1 MRYFTM
7 CTFIY
12 LIVIYSMHQDSSDP
26 RQSVFERLANDI
38 VERNEKAYINRAAA
52 ASGIS
57 PSPRYTGRLST
68 HCQPLRCSKSKLGQT
83 ILLGNPTQQRHLE
96 TKLENIERQKLQSI
110 RNMEW
115 KQLDVFRML
124 AKDKLHG
131 IKEKENKTESFQCSV
146 KRQRRRFMTEQSRR
160 DVVTHLPTLSIQGSL
175 VCNNNEGNKSEEK
188 SSSSK
193 L

>member
-1 MRYFTM
+1 MP
-7 CTFIY
+7 
-12 LIVIYSMHQDSSDP
+12 LDSSDP
-26 RQSVFERLANDI
+26 KLPVFERLASDV
-38 VERNEKAYINRAAA
+38 VERNKKASINRATA

-57 PSPRYTGRLST
+57 QCPRFTGRLST

-83 ILLGNPTQQRHLE
+83 ILLGNTTQQRHLE

-115 KQLDVFRML
+115 KQLDVFQML
-124 AKDKLHG
+124 VKDKLHG
-131 IKEKENKTESFQCSV
+131 IKEKENKTASFQCSV
-146 KRQRRRFMTEQSRR
+146 KRERRRFMTEQSRK
-160 DVVTHLPTLSIQGSL
+160 DVVTHFPTLSIQGSL

-188 SSSSK
+188 SSTSK